1 MNAQRILTVVL
12 VVLCVSAVGLS
23 ATSLDSALETH
34 PDDVVELDYDR
45 LPIGKGDA
53 ARIEDEVESNQG
65 QNGGGSASSNDG
77 DPGTGSGDGSES
89 RETRPDTDDSTESR
103 SDASSGGTSD
113 GGGESDSGLGG
124 SGSGVGVTGLGV
136 SLLGRLLSLL
146 PWVLV
151 LLGLALAYR
160 YRERLASV
168 VLALVAPLFVPA
180 SDTGSPE
187 ERWRGVPPS
196 NDVHRAWLAMVDS
209 TPIDRPWTKTPVECA
224 HAARESGIDPATV
237 ETVTRAFE
245 EVRYGGRPVTAERR
259 RAVREAMEHVR
270 GGAL

>member
-12 VVLCVSAVGLS
+12 VVLCVSAVGLA
-23 ATSLDSALETH
+23 ATSLDSALGTH
-34 PDDVVELDYDR
+34 PDDVVELDYER

-53 ARIEDEVESNQG
+53 ARIEDEVESNRG
-65 QNGGGSASSNDG
+65 QNGGGSASSTEG
-77 DPGTGSGDGSES
+77 DPGTGSGDGSET
-89 RETRPDTDDSTESR
+89 RETRPDTDDSADSR
-103 SDASSGGTSD
+103 SSASSGGTS
-113 GGGESDSGLGG
+113 GGGESDSGLGR

-146 PWVLV
+146 PWLLV
-151 LLGLALAYR
+151 FLGLALAYR
-160 YRERLASV
+160 YRERLASL
-168 VLALVAPLFVPA
+168 VLVLVAPLSVPG
-180 SDTGSPE
+180 SDTERPE

-196 NDVHRAWLAMVDS
+196 NDVYRAWLAMVDS

-224 HAARESGIDPATV
+224 DVARESGIDPSTV

-259 RAVREAMEHVR
+259 RAVREAMEDIR